1 MPQPDR
7 GALGRQRLTRF
18 GLSGSAAAPAL
29 RATFLR
35 LFKTYKIDCAER
47 RAPTTFGSGYWLR
60 HCEGYRIRT
69 PLGYEGF
76 VEDVML
82 DECHERP
89 QLLSVRSCR
98 RLICVE
104 AEEIDLVLP
113 GSETI
118 VLRRALA
125 RSTAGSAQAK
135 AEEGVVRS
143 GGPSG

>member
-1 MPQPDR
+1 LTAPNGGPQ
-7 GALGRQRLTRF
+7 
-18 GLSGSAAAPAL
+18 
-29 RATFLR
+29 
-35 LFKTYKIDCAER
+35 
-47 RAPTTFGSGYWLR
+47 TTFGSGYWLR
-60 HCEGYRIRT
+60 HCEGYRIQT

-82 DECHERP
+82 DERHERP
-89 QLLSVRSCR
+89 ELLSVRRGR

-118 VLRRALA
+118 VLRRAPA

-135 AEEGVVRS
+135 AEESVVRS